1 MNRFITLGI
10 LVLFSIIGT
19 AQNTHILTGND
30 TYFAPDTLYIE
41 AGDTVNFISNGYHS
55 ATEVDSL
62 DWVNNTANHNGGF
75 YVGFGAPTSS
85 MKFTIDNEGTYYNIC
100 VPHAGMGMK
109 SIIIV
114 TAALEIEDTE
124 RNNETIIYP
133 NPSNHSISVHNSN
146 SIEIFN
152 LAGQLV
158 LNKTNLSLSEQIDI
172 SELPKGQY
180 VVVLDSG
187 KQKLVVE

>member
-30 TYFAPDTLYIE
+30 TYFVPDTLYIE
-41 AGDTVNFISNGYHS
+41 AGDTISFISNGYHS

-75 YVGFGAPTSS
+75 YVGFGAPTSL
-85 MKFTIDNEGTYYNIC
+85 MKFTIDSEGTYYNIC
-100 VPHAGMGMK
+100 SPHAGMGMK

-124 RNNETIIYP
+124 RNKETIIYP
-133 NPSNHSISVHNSN
+133 NPSNHSISVHNSQ
-146 SIEIFN
+146 SIQIFN